1 MHFSILGTQNL
12 KGLDR
17 FLLPSPLVAS
27 FLGNVFSGHVNFR
40 KKHFCR
46 EDIGAT
52 FMFPAEDL
60 RAAW

>member
-12 KGLDR
+12 KVLDR

-27 FLGNVFSGHVNFR
+27 FLGNVFSGNVNFR

-60 RAAW
+60 RAAC